1 MAGSA
6 FVSLDQK
13 GNVIVVNRKS
23 LEVLEYDTS
32 EELIGKNWFDICL
45 PSDITT
51 LLKQGYAKVM
61 SGEMEREEYYE
72 NEVIT
77 KSGKRKLIYWNN
89 ALIKDEAGQI
99 KELFCSGI
107 DITDRK
113 HSEEAL
119 IKVKD
124 EFHLLAE
131 SMPQI
136 VWVALPD
143 GLNIYLNQQWVDYTG
158 LSLEKSYGTGWIKPF
173 HPDDQKSALDAWQS
187 AITNNTAY
195 STECRIRQKDG
206 DYFWWLVRAVPVL
219 DKKGKIIKWFGTC
232 TDIQNI
238 KETAIALLKAKEHA
252 EESDRLK
259 SAFLANMSHEI
270 RTPMNGILGFADL
283 LKEPGLTGDMQQEYV
298 LIIEESGNR
307 MLNIINDI
315 VDISKIEAGLM
326 EVNVQQTNINKQI
339 EFIYTFFKPQIREKG
354 LHFIMKNTLPEREA
368 FINSD
373 SEKIY
378 SILTNLVKNAI
389 KFTDQ
394 GTIELGY
401 TLKSEK
407 ESSVLEFY
415 VKDMGIGIPKNRQT
429 AIFERFIQADVSNKM
444 ASQGTGLGLSI
455 SKAYIEML
463 GGKLWL
469 ESEEGVGSTFYFTL
483 PCQAD
488 KELQII
494 VDKKNWSGKVSS
506 EINSNVWGLKIL
518 AAEDDKISQRLISAI
533 VKENSKELLFAGT
546 GIEAVNICR
555 DNPDIDL
562 ILMDMQMP
570 GLNGYQATQQIR
582 EFNKTVIIIAQSAFG
597 LSDDR
602 EKSIAAGCNDYISK
616 PINKSELLALIYKYF
631 NK

>member
-6 FVSLDQK
+6 FVSLDEK
-13 GNVIVVNRKS
+13 GNVLVVNRKC

-32 EELIGKNWFDICL
+32 EELIGENWFDMCI
-45 PSDITT
+45 PSEINAQV
-51 LLKQGYAKVM
+51 KQAYSKVM

-72 NEVIT
+72 NEVVT
-77 KSGKRKLIYWNN
+77 KSGTRKLIYWNN
-89 ALIKDEAGQI
+89 ALIKDEVGQI
-99 KELFCSGI
+99 KELLCSGI
-107 DITDRK
+107 DITERK

-143 GLNIYLNQQWVDYTG
+143 GLNIYLNQQWVNYTG
-158 LSLEKSYGTGWIKPF
+158 LSLEESYGNGWIKSF
-173 HPDDQKSALDAWQS
+173 HPDDQKSALDAWQN
-187 AITNNTAY
+187 AIANNTAY
-195 STECRIRQKDG
+195 SLECRMRHKNG
-206 DYFWWLVRAVPVL
+206 AYFWWLVRAVPAL
-219 DKKGKIIKWFGTC
+219 DKKGNVIKWFGTC

-238 KETAIALLKAKEHA
+238 KETGIELLKAKEHA

-283 LKEPGLTGDMQQEYV
+283 LKEPGLTGEMQQEYV
-298 LIIEESGNR
+298 SIIEESGVR

-326 EVNVQQTNINKQI
+326 EVNVQQVNINKQI

-354 LHFIMKNTLPEREA
+354 LHCVMKNTLPEREA

-407 ESSVLEFY
+407 DSSVLEFY
-415 VKDMGIGIPKNRQT
+415 VKDMGIGIPKNRQI
-429 AIFERFIQADVSNKM
+429 AIFERFIQADVLNKM

-455 SKAYIEML
+455 SKAYVEML

-469 ESEEGVGSTFYFTL
+469 ESEEEKGSTFYFTL
-483 PCQAD
+483 PYQPEN
-488 KELQII
+488 ELENV
-494 VDKKNWSGKVSS
+494 VDKDNWSEKLSS
-506 EINSNVWGLKIL
+506 VVNSNICRLKIL
-518 AAEDDKISQRLISAI
+518 AAEDDKISRRLISAI
-533 VKENSKELLFAGT
+533 VKENSKELLVART
-546 GIEAVNICR
+546 GIEAVDICR
-555 DNPDIDL
+555 NNPDIDL

-570 GLNGYQATQQIR
+570 GLNGYEATQQIR

-602 EKSIAAGCNDYISK
+602 EKSIAAGCSDYISK